1 MNISEKPHR
10 LKHCETTSIII
21 ILCNNYHLVMTNSLP
36 WKIQPFL
43 RTVNHLFLWAMF
55 HGYVTNNQRVL
66 TYVDGS
72 KPCTPGEHQNS
83 WEMDVHPTK
92 NVSIGIDPSPYDT
105 SLYGY
110 GSRTA
115 LPIWMGGWTAR
126 ALVKSLCARLHCG
139 LCRSG
144 RCLALQKH
152 GDKWSSKRADWMNLP
167 SGNLT

>member
-126 ALVKSLCARLHCG
+126 ALVKSPLCEASLWPVPLWALLG
-139 LCRSG
+139 VAKNMGTNG
-144 RCLALQKH
+144 RQKELIE
-152 GDKWSSKRADWMNLP
+152 WIYPLVI
-167 SGNLT
+167 